1 MRYFLM
7 ILAIMVASLGINQ
20 TASAQACT
28 GFALLQDGD
37 QYTDLGGGRALL
49 DNRCYQRA
57 LCIGGTISNL
67 GSNLYGCFVEPG
79 CEGTKSLP
87 LNGVAA
93 KNADES
99 WSVGGTTRVYCNVIC
114 PVGATLTK
122 QAGNTYYC
130 KAEAPACNGVGQLE
144 LGDKIWKRAANMWKT
159 EDGRNTYCSVQC
171 PAGSTLTHQSGDTH
185 YCKPNAPV
193 CNGVGQL
200 KSGDEI
206 WKRASNMWKTKDGS
220 KTYCSVK
227 CENGTTLTKTNGD
240 THVCKPNAPVCNG
253 VGQLKSGDKI
263 WKRAANMW
271 KTRDGQNT
279 YCSVKCESGTTLTH
293 VKGDTHI
300 CKPNPLTCQQMS
312 DRYGVS
318 HFSTWG
324 TATAAIKAD
333 WQAQKCATC
342 KPGHVKDAEG
352 KCGNPA
358 PVCNGVGQLKSGG
371 EIWKRASNMWKT
383 KDGQN
388 TYCSVKCENGT
399 TLTHVKGDTH
409 ICKPNAPVCNGV
421 GQLKSGDEIWKR
433 ASNMWKTKDGS
444 KTYCSV
450 KCENGTTLTKT
461 NGDTHVC
468 KPNAPVC
475 NGVGQLKSGDKIWKR
490 AANMWKTRDG
500 QNTYC
505 SVKCESGTTLT
516 HVKGDTHICKPNP
529 LTCQQMSDRYG
540 VSHFSTWGTATAAI
554 KTDWQAQK
562 CATCKPGHV
571 KDAEGKCGNPAPV
584 CNGVGQLKSGG
595 EIWKR
600 ASNMWKTKDGQ
611 NTYCSVKCESGTTL
625 THVKGDTHI
634 CKPNAPTCSGTKTL
648 SKDGVA
654 TKGNDNF
661 WRLAKGNSVYCD
673 VKCATGKELT
683 KISGNNYQCQTPAP
697 VCSGT
702 KTLSEDGVATK
713 GNDNFWRLA
722 RGNSV
727 YCDVKCATGKELTK
741 ISGSD
746 YQCKTPA
753 PTCRGVRLLKSGD
766 EAWKRAA
773 NVWKTKDSD
782 STFCSVSCA
791 VGSTLTKTSGDTHVC
806 KPNPPVCN
814 GVGQLKSGD
823 EIWKRASNMWK
834 TKDGS
839 KTYCSVKCES
849 GTTLTK
855 TNGDTHVCKPNP
867 LTCQQMSNR
876 YGVSHKNTW
885 GSATAAIKA
894 DWKAQSC
901 TTCKSGHVKDAT
913 GKCGNPAPACNGVGQ
928 LKSGDQI
935 WKRASNMWKTKDGS
949 KTYCSVKCEN
959 GTTLTKTNGDTH
971 VCKPNPPVC
980 NGVGQLK
987 SGDQI
992 WKRASNMWKTK
1003 DGSKTYCSVKCENGT
1018 TLTKTNGDTHVCKPN
1033 PPVCNGVGQL
1043 KSGDQIWKRASNMWK
1058 TKDGS
1063 KTYCSVKCE
1072 SGTTLTKTNGD
1083 THVCKPNPPV
1093 CNGVGQLKSGDQIW
1107 KRASNMW
1114 KTKDGSK
1121 TYCSVKCESGTTL
1134 TKTNGDTHV
1143 CKPNPPVCN
1152 GVGQL
1157 KSGDQIWKRASNMW
1171 KTKDGSKTYCSVKC
1185 ENGTTLTKTNG
1196 DTHVCKP
1203 NPPVC
1208 NGVGQLK
1215 SGDQI
1220 WKRASNMWKT
1230 KDGSKTYCSVKCE
1243 SGTTLT
1249 KTNGDTHVCKPNP
1262 LTCQQMSNRYGVSHN
1277 KTWGSATAAIKADWK
1292 AQSCTTCKSGH
1303 VKDATG
1309 KCGNPAPVCNG
1320 VGQLKSGDQ
1329 IWKRASNMW
1338 KTKDGSKTYCSVKCE
1353 NGTTLTKTN
1362 GDTHVCKPNAPACQ
1376 GTGLPK
1382 VNEKIWK
1389 KSANQWTTQFGKKTF
1404 CTIKCPQNT
1413 KLTHVGGNQHVCKA
1427 NAPACN
1433 GVGQLKSGDQIWKR
1447 ASNMWK
1453 TKDGSK
1459 TYCSVKCENGTTLTK
1474 TNGDTHVCKPNPL
1487 TCQQMSNRYGVS
1499 HNKTWGS
1506 ATAAIKADWK
1516 AQSCTTC
1523 KSGHVKDATGKCGNP
1538 APVCNGVGQLKSGD
1552 QIWKRASNMWKTKD
1566 GSKTYCSVKCE
1577 NGTTLTKTNGDTHVC
1592 KPNPPVCN
1600 GVGQLKSGDQ
1610 IWKRAS
1616 NMWKTKDGSK
1626 TYCSV
1631 KCENGTTLTKTNGDT
1646 HVCKPNQTANATC
1659 KGQFKTLP
1667 GFVKRIAQEGKT
1679 ATAQENIWVFYG
1691 VKDCYNKKDFKKGA
1705 RVRCNNNTFGDPFPG
1720 KRKECYAFSK

>member
-388 TYCSVKCENGT
+388 TYCSVKCESGT

-468 KPNAPVC
+468 KPNAPVCNGVGQLKSGDKIWKRAANMWKTRDGQNTYCSVKCESGTTLTHVKGDTHICKPNPLTCQQMSDRYGVSHFSTWGTATAAIKADWQAQKCATCKPGHVKDAEGKCGNPAPACNGVGQLKSGDKIWKRAANMWKTRDGQNTYCSVKCESGTTLTHVKGDTHICKPNPLTCQQMSDRYGVSHFSTWGTATAAIKADWQAQKCATCKPGHVKDAEGKCGNPAPVC

-661 WRLAKGNSVYCD
+661 WRLARGNSVYCD

-683 KISGNNYQCQTPAP
+683 KISGNNYQCKTPAP

-971 VCKPNPPVC
+971 VCKPNP
-980 NGVGQLK
+980 
-987 SGDQI
+987 
-992 WKRASNMWKTK
+992 
-1003 DGSKTYCSVKCENGT
+1003 
-1018 TLTKTNGDTHVCKPN
+1018 
-1033 PPVCNGVGQL
+1033 
-1043 KSGDQIWKRASNMWK
+1043 
-1058 TKDGS
+1058 
-1063 KTYCSVKCE
+1063 
-1072 SGTTLTKTNGD
+1072 
-1083 THVCKPNPPV
+1083 
-1093 CNGVGQLKSGDQIW
+1093 
-1107 KRASNMW
+1107 
-1114 KTKDGSK
+1114 
-1121 TYCSVKCESGTTL
+1121 
-1134 TKTNGDTHV
+1134 
-1143 CKPNPPVCN
+1143 
-1152 GVGQL
+1152 
-1157 KSGDQIWKRASNMW
+1157 
-1171 KTKDGSKTYCSVKC
+1171 
-1185 ENGTTLTKTNG
+1185 
-1196 DTHVCKP
+1196 
-1203 NPPVC
+1203 
-1208 NGVGQLK
+1208 
-1215 SGDQI
+1215 
-1220 WKRASNMWKT
+1220 
-1230 KDGSKTYCSVKCE
+1230 
-1243 SGTTLT
+1243 
-1249 KTNGDTHVCKPNP
+1249 
-1262 LTCQQMSNRYGVSHN
+1262 
-1277 KTWGSATAAIKADWK
+1277 
-1292 AQSCTTCKSGH
+1292 
-1303 VKDATG
+1303 
-1309 KCGNPAPVCNG
+1309 PVCNG

>member
-490 AANMWKTRDG
+490 AANMWKTKDGQNTYCSVKCESGTTLTHVKGDTHICKPNPLTCQQMSDRYGVSHFSTWGTATAAIKADWQAQKCATCKPGHVKDAEGKCGNPAPACNGVGQLKSGDKIWKRAANMWKTRDGQNTYCSVKCESGTTLTHVKGDTHICKPNPLTCQQMSDRYGVSHFSTWGTATAAIKADWQAQKCATCKPGHVKDAEGKCGNPAPVCNGVGQLKSGDKIWKRAANMWKTRDG

-661 WRLAKGNSVYCD
+661 WRLARGNSVYCD

-971 VCKPNPPVC
+971 VCKPNP
-980 NGVGQLK
+980 
-987 SGDQI
+987 
-992 WKRASNMWKTK
+992 
-1003 DGSKTYCSVKCENGT
+1003 
-1018 TLTKTNGDTHVCKPN
+1018 
-1033 PPVCNGVGQL
+1033 
-1043 KSGDQIWKRASNMWK
+1043 
-1058 TKDGS
+1058 
-1063 KTYCSVKCE
+1063 
-1072 SGTTLTKTNGD
+1072 
-1083 THVCKPNPPV
+1083 
-1093 CNGVGQLKSGDQIW
+1093 
-1107 KRASNMW
+1107 
-1114 KTKDGSK
+1114 
-1121 TYCSVKCESGTTL
+1121 
-1134 TKTNGDTHV
+1134 
-1143 CKPNPPVCN
+1143 
-1152 GVGQL
+1152 
-1157 KSGDQIWKRASNMW
+1157 
-1171 KTKDGSKTYCSVKC
+1171 
-1185 ENGTTLTKTNG
+1185 
-1196 DTHVCKP
+1196 
-1203 NPPVC
+1203 
-1208 NGVGQLK
+1208 
-1215 SGDQI
+1215 
-1220 WKRASNMWKT
+1220 
-1230 KDGSKTYCSVKCE
+1230 
-1243 SGTTLT
+1243 
-1249 KTNGDTHVCKPNP
+1249 
-1262 LTCQQMSNRYGVSHN
+1262 
-1277 KTWGSATAAIKADWK
+1277 
-1292 AQSCTTCKSGH
+1292 
-1303 VKDATG
+1303 
-1309 KCGNPAPVCNG
+1309 PVCNG

>member
-171 PAGSTLTHQSGDTH
+171 PVGSTLTHQSGDTH

-206 WKRASNMWKTKDGS
+206 WKRALNMWKTKDGS

-300 CKPNPLTCQQMS
+300 CKPNPLTCQQMC

-324 TATAAIKAD
+324 TATAAIKA
-333 WQAQKCATC
+333 
-342 KPGHVKDAEG
+342 
-352 KCGNPA
+352 
-358 PVCNGVGQLKSGG
+358 
-371 EIWKRASNMWKT
+371 
-383 KDGQN
+383 
-388 TYCSVKCENGT
+388 
-399 TLTHVKGDTH
+399 
-409 ICKPNAPVCNGV
+409 
-421 GQLKSGDEIWKR
+421 
-433 ASNMWKTKDGS
+433 
-444 KTYCSV
+444 
-450 KCENGTTLTKT
+450 
-461 NGDTHVC
+461 
-468 KPNAPVC
+468 
-475 NGVGQLKSGDKIWKR
+475 
-490 AANMWKTRDG
+490 
-500 QNTYC
+500 
-505 SVKCESGTTLT
+505 
-516 HVKGDTHICKPNP
+516 
-529 LTCQQMSDRYG
+529 
-540 VSHFSTWGTATAAI
+540 
-554 KTDWQAQK
+554 DWQAQK

-661 WRLAKGNSVYCD
+661 WRLARGNSVYCD

-683 KISGNNYQCQTPAP
+683 KISGNNYQCKTPAP

-913 GKCGNPAPACNGVGQ
+913 GKCGNPAP
-928 LKSGDQI
+928 
-935 WKRASNMWKTKDGS
+935 
-949 KTYCSVKCEN
+949 
-959 GTTLTKTNGDTH
+959 
-971 VCKPNPPVC
+971 
-980 NGVGQLK
+980 
-987 SGDQI
+987 
-992 WKRASNMWKTK
+992 
-1003 DGSKTYCSVKCENGT
+1003 
-1018 TLTKTNGDTHVCKPN
+1018 
-1033 PPVCNGVGQL
+1033 
-1043 KSGDQIWKRASNMWK
+1043 
-1058 TKDGS
+1058 
-1063 KTYCSVKCE
+1063 
-1072 SGTTLTKTNGD
+1072 
-1083 THVCKPNPPV
+1083 
-1093 CNGVGQLKSGDQIW
+1093 
-1107 KRASNMW
+1107 
-1114 KTKDGSK
+1114 
-1121 TYCSVKCESGTTL
+1121 
-1134 TKTNGDTHV
+1134 
-1143 CKPNPPVCN
+1143 
-1152 GVGQL
+1152 
-1157 KSGDQIWKRASNMW
+1157 
-1171 KTKDGSKTYCSVKC
+1171 
-1185 ENGTTLTKTNG
+1185 
-1196 DTHVCKP
+1196 
-1203 NPPVC
+1203 
-1208 NGVGQLK
+1208 
-1215 SGDQI
+1215 
-1220 WKRASNMWKT
+1220 
-1230 KDGSKTYCSVKCE
+1230 
-1243 SGTTLT
+1243 
-1249 KTNGDTHVCKPNP
+1249 
-1262 LTCQQMSNRYGVSHN
+1262 
-1277 KTWGSATAAIKADWK
+1277 
-1292 AQSCTTCKSGH
+1292 
-1303 VKDATG
+1303 
-1309 KCGNPAPVCNG
+1309 
-1320 VGQLKSGDQ
+1320 
-1329 IWKRASNMW
+1329 
-1338 KTKDGSKTYCSVKCE
+1338 
-1353 NGTTLTKTN
+1353 
-1362 GDTHVCKPNAPACQ
+1362 
-1376 GTGLPK
+1376 
-1382 VNEKIWK
+1382 
-1389 KSANQWTTQFGKKTF
+1389 
-1404 CTIKCPQNT
+1404 
-1413 KLTHVGGNQHVCKA
+1413 
-1427 NAPACN
+1427 
-1433 GVGQLKSGDQIWKR
+1433 
-1447 ASNMWK
+1447 
-1453 TKDGSK
+1453 
-1459 TYCSVKCENGTTLTK
+1459 
-1474 TNGDTHVCKPNPL
+1474 
-1487 TCQQMSNRYGVS
+1487 
-1499 HNKTWGS
+1499 
-1506 ATAAIKADWK
+1506 
-1516 AQSCTTC
+1516 
-1523 KSGHVKDATGKCGNP
+1523 
-1538 APVCNGVGQLKSGD
+1538 VCNGVGQLKSGD

>member
-1 MRYFLM
+1 
-7 ILAIMVASLGINQ
+7 
-20 TASAQACT
+20 
-28 GFALLQDGD
+28 
-37 QYTDLGGGRALL
+37 
-49 DNRCYQRA
+49 
-57 LCIGGTISNL
+57 
-67 GSNLYGCFVEPG
+67 
-79 CEGTKSLP
+79 
-87 LNGVAA
+87 
-93 KNADES
+93 
-99 WSVGGTTRVYCNVIC
+99 
-114 PVGATLTK
+114 
-122 QAGNTYYC
+122 
-130 KAEAPACNGVGQLE
+130 
-144 LGDKIWKRAANMWKT
+144 
-159 EDGRNTYCSVQC
+159 
-171 PAGSTLTHQSGDTH
+171 
-185 YCKPNAPV
+185 
-193 CNGVGQL
+193 
-200 KSGDEI
+200 
-206 WKRASNMWKTKDGS
+206 
-220 KTYCSVK
+220 
-227 CENGTTLTKTNGD
+227 
-240 THVCKPNAPVCNG
+240 
-253 VGQLKSGDKI
+253 
-263 WKRAANMW
+263 MW

-371 EIWKRASNMWKT
+371 EIWKRAANMWKT
-383 KDGQN
+383 RDGQN
-388 TYCSVKCENGT
+388 TYCSVKCESGT

-661 WRLAKGNSVYCD
+661 WRLARGNSVYCD

-971 VCKPNPPVC
+971 VCKPNP
-980 NGVGQLK
+980 
-987 SGDQI
+987 
-992 WKRASNMWKTK
+992 
-1003 DGSKTYCSVKCENGT
+1003 
-1018 TLTKTNGDTHVCKPN
+1018 
-1033 PPVCNGVGQL
+1033 
-1043 KSGDQIWKRASNMWK
+1043 
-1058 TKDGS
+1058 
-1063 KTYCSVKCE
+1063 
-1072 SGTTLTKTNGD
+1072 
-1083 THVCKPNPPV
+1083 
-1093 CNGVGQLKSGDQIW
+1093 
-1107 KRASNMW
+1107 
-1114 KTKDGSK
+1114 
-1121 TYCSVKCESGTTL
+1121 
-1134 TKTNGDTHV
+1134 
-1143 CKPNPPVCN
+1143 
-1152 GVGQL
+1152 
-1157 KSGDQIWKRASNMW
+1157 
-1171 KTKDGSKTYCSVKC
+1171 
-1185 ENGTTLTKTNG
+1185 
-1196 DTHVCKP
+1196 
-1203 NPPVC
+1203 
-1208 NGVGQLK
+1208 
-1215 SGDQI
+1215 
-1220 WKRASNMWKT
+1220 
-1230 KDGSKTYCSVKCE
+1230 
-1243 SGTTLT
+1243 
-1249 KTNGDTHVCKPNP
+1249 
-1262 LTCQQMSNRYGVSHN
+1262 
-1277 KTWGSATAAIKADWK
+1277 
-1292 AQSCTTCKSGH
+1292 
-1303 VKDATG
+1303 
-1309 KCGNPAPVCNG
+1309 PVCNG

>member
-271 KTRDGQNT
+271 KT
-279 YCSVKCESGTTLTH
+279 
-293 VKGDTHI
+293 
-300 CKPNPLTCQQMS
+300 
-312 DRYGVS
+312 
-318 HFSTWG
+318 
-324 TATAAIKAD
+324 
-333 WQAQKCATC
+333 
-342 KPGHVKDAEG
+342 
-352 KCGNPA
+352 
-358 PVCNGVGQLKSGG
+358 
-371 EIWKRASNMWKT
+371 
-383 KDGQN
+383 
-388 TYCSVKCENGT
+388 
-399 TLTHVKGDTH
+399 
-409 ICKPNAPVCNGV
+409 
-421 GQLKSGDEIWKR
+421 
-433 ASNMWKTKDGS
+433 
-444 KTYCSV
+444 
-450 KCENGTTLTKT
+450 
-461 NGDTHVC
+461 
-468 KPNAPVC
+468 
-475 NGVGQLKSGDKIWKR
+475 
-490 AANMWKTRDG
+490 
-500 QNTYC
+500 
-505 SVKCESGTTLT
+505 
-516 HVKGDTHICKPNP
+516 
-529 LTCQQMSDRYG
+529 
-540 VSHFSTWGTATAAI
+540 
-554 KTDWQAQK
+554 
-562 CATCKPGHV
+562 
-571 KDAEGKCGNPAPV
+571 
-584 CNGVGQLKSGG
+584 
-595 EIWKR
+595 
-600 ASNMWKTKDGQ
+600 KDGQ

-661 WRLAKGNSVYCD
+661 WRLARGNSVYCD

-971 VCKPNPPVC
+971 VCKPN
-980 NGVGQLK
+980 
-987 SGDQI
+987 
-992 WKRASNMWKTK
+992 
-1003 DGSKTYCSVKCENGT
+1003 
-1018 TLTKTNGDTHVCKPN
+1018 
-1033 PPVCNGVGQL
+1033 
-1043 KSGDQIWKRASNMWK
+1043 
-1058 TKDGS
+1058 
-1063 KTYCSVKCE
+1063 
-1072 SGTTLTKTNGD
+1072 
-1083 THVCKPNPPV
+1083 
-1093 CNGVGQLKSGDQIW
+1093 
-1107 KRASNMW
+1107 
-1114 KTKDGSK
+1114 
-1121 TYCSVKCESGTTL
+1121 
-1134 TKTNGDTHV
+1134 
-1143 CKPNPPVCN
+1143 
-1152 GVGQL
+1152 
-1157 KSGDQIWKRASNMW
+1157 
-1171 KTKDGSKTYCSVKC
+1171 
-1185 ENGTTLTKTNG
+1185 
-1196 DTHVCKP
+1196 
-1203 NPPVC
+1203 
-1208 NGVGQLK
+1208 
-1215 SGDQI
+1215 
-1220 WKRASNMWKT
+1220 
-1230 KDGSKTYCSVKCE
+1230 
-1243 SGTTLT
+1243 
-1249 KTNGDTHVCKPNP
+1249 
-1262 LTCQQMSNRYGVSHN
+1262 
-1277 KTWGSATAAIKADWK
+1277 
-1292 AQSCTTCKSGH
+1292 
-1303 VKDATG
+1303 
-1309 KCGNPAPVCNG
+1309 
-1320 VGQLKSGDQ
+1320 
-1329 IWKRASNMW
+1329 
-1338 KTKDGSKTYCSVKCE
+1338 
-1353 NGTTLTKTN
+1353 
-1362 GDTHVCKPNAPACQ
+1362 
-1376 GTGLPK
+1376 
-1382 VNEKIWK
+1382 
-1389 KSANQWTTQFGKKTF
+1389 
-1404 CTIKCPQNT
+1404 
-1413 KLTHVGGNQHVCKA
+1413 
-1427 NAPACN
+1427 
-1433 GVGQLKSGDQIWKR
+1433 
-1447 ASNMWK
+1447 
-1453 TKDGSK
+1453 
-1459 TYCSVKCENGTTLTK
+1459 
-1474 TNGDTHVCKPNPL
+1474 
-1487 TCQQMSNRYGVS
+1487 
-1499 HNKTWGS
+1499 
-1506 ATAAIKADWK
+1506 
-1516 AQSCTTC
+1516 
-1523 KSGHVKDATGKCGNP
+1523 
-1538 APVCNGVGQLKSGD
+1538 
-1552 QIWKRASNMWKTKD
+1552 
-1566 GSKTYCSVKCE
+1566 
-1577 NGTTLTKTNGDTHVC
+1577 
-1592 KPNPPVCN
+1592 
-1600 GVGQLKSGDQ
+1600 
-1610 IWKRAS
+1610 
-1616 NMWKTKDGSK
+1616 
-1626 TYCSV
+1626 
-1631 KCENGTTLTKTNGDT
+1631 
-1646 HVCKPNQTANATC
+1646 QTANATC

>member
-1 MRYFLM
+1 
-7 ILAIMVASLGINQ
+7 
-20 TASAQACT
+20 
-28 GFALLQDGD
+28 
-37 QYTDLGGGRALL
+37 
-49 DNRCYQRA
+49 
-57 LCIGGTISNL
+57 
-67 GSNLYGCFVEPG
+67 
-79 CEGTKSLP
+79 
-87 LNGVAA
+87 
-93 KNADES
+93 
-99 WSVGGTTRVYCNVIC
+99 
-114 PVGATLTK
+114 
-122 QAGNTYYC
+122 
-130 KAEAPACNGVGQLE
+130 
-144 LGDKIWKRAANMWKT
+144 
-159 EDGRNTYCSVQC
+159 
-171 PAGSTLTHQSGDTH
+171 
-185 YCKPNAPV
+185 
-193 CNGVGQL
+193 
-200 KSGDEI
+200 
-206 WKRASNMWKTKDGS
+206 MWKTK
-220 KTYCSVK
+220 
-227 CENGTTLTKTNGD
+227 
-240 THVCKPNAPVCNG
+240 
-253 VGQLKSGDKI
+253 
-263 WKRAANMW
+263 
-271 KTRDGQNT
+271 
-279 YCSVKCESGTTLTH
+279 
-293 VKGDTHI
+293 
-300 CKPNPLTCQQMS
+300 
-312 DRYGVS
+312 
-318 HFSTWG
+318 
-324 TATAAIKAD
+324 
-333 WQAQKCATC
+333 
-342 KPGHVKDAEG
+342 
-352 KCGNPA
+352 
-358 PVCNGVGQLKSGG
+358 
-371 EIWKRASNMWKT
+371 
-383 KDGQN
+383 
-388 TYCSVKCENGT
+388 
-399 TLTHVKGDTH
+399 
-409 ICKPNAPVCNGV
+409 
-421 GQLKSGDEIWKR
+421 
-433 ASNMWKTKDGS
+433 
-444 KTYCSV
+444 
-450 KCENGTTLTKT
+450 
-461 NGDTHVC
+461 
-468 KPNAPVC
+468 
-475 NGVGQLKSGDKIWKR
+475 
-490 AANMWKTRDG
+490 DG

-661 WRLAKGNSVYCD
+661 WRLARGNSVYCD

-1152 GVGQL
+1152 GVGHV

-1230 KDGSKTYCSVKCE
+1230 KAVQRRT
-1243 SGTTLT
+1243 
-1249 KTNGDTHVCKPNP
+1249 
-1262 LTCQQMSNRYGVSHN
+1262 
-1277 KTWGSATAAIKADWK
+1277 
-1292 AQSCTTCKSGH
+1292 
-1303 VKDATG
+1303 
-1309 KCGNPAPVCNG
+1309 
-1320 VGQLKSGDQ
+1320 
-1329 IWKRASNMW
+1329 
-1338 KTKDGSKTYCSVKCE
+1338 
-1353 NGTTLTKTN
+1353 
-1362 GDTHVCKPNAPACQ
+1362 
-1376 GTGLPK
+1376 
-1382 VNEKIWK
+1382 
-1389 KSANQWTTQFGKKTF
+1389 
-1404 CTIKCPQNT
+1404 
-1413 KLTHVGGNQHVCKA
+1413 
-1427 NAPACN
+1427 
-1433 GVGQLKSGDQIWKR
+1433 
-1447 ASNMWK
+1447 
-1453 TKDGSK
+1453 
-1459 TYCSVKCENGTTLTK
+1459 
-1474 TNGDTHVCKPNPL
+1474 
-1487 TCQQMSNRYGVS
+1487 
-1499 HNKTWGS
+1499 
-1506 ATAAIKADWK
+1506 
-1516 AQSCTTC
+1516 
-1523 KSGHVKDATGKCGNP
+1523 
-1538 APVCNGVGQLKSGD
+1538 
-1552 QIWKRASNMWKTKD
+1552 
-1566 GSKTYCSVKCE
+1566 
-1577 NGTTLTKTNGDTHVC
+1577 
-1592 KPNPPVCN
+1592 
-1600 GVGQLKSGDQ
+1600 
-1610 IWKRAS
+1610 
-1616 NMWKTKDGSK
+1616 
-1626 TYCSV
+1626 
-1631 KCENGTTLTKTNGDT
+1631 
-1646 HVCKPNQTANATC
+1646 
-1659 KGQFKTLP
+1659 
-1667 GFVKRIAQEGKT
+1667 
-1679 ATAQENIWVFYG
+1679 
-1691 VKDCYNKKDFKKGA
+1691 
-1705 RVRCNNNTFGDPFPG
+1705 VR
-1720 KRKECYAFSK
+1720 